1 MKVHALNSE
10 LMEKIS
16 AFTGIRF
23 HDSDAE
29 RLQTVLTERE
39 RATHQRGAEN
49 YVNALVQNDANDLA
63 ERHALASALIPL
75 ESFFFRD
82 AGQVA
87 LIRNRLLPQ
96 CIAQRA
102 EGHLLRIW
110 SAGCSTGEEAYTLA
124 MLVSELLPPAAA
136 WNVTVLATDINQQA
150 LQRAR
155 AGLYSHWS
163 FRGVPEQVRH
173 RYFTCENGCWKIAQR
188 IRDMVRFVEDDLLSV
203 SAPAVAD
210 GDFDLIVC
218 RNVLMYY
225 RDDVLPAVVDKLT
238 QALAPK
244 GFLLVGHNE
253 LSTNCYPSLSRQSFP
268 ESAVYSR
275 VQASGVKPQA
285 EPLKPTLRVSI
296 NVGRTTNRVAS
307 KPVASTVTG
316 QKEELLQ
323 AWQFADAGLLE
334 QAKSICERLIACSP
348 LEAGP
353 YYLQAHLAQ
362 EKGDWQRAHAL
373 LKQVI
378 YLDPGFVMA
387 YFDMSALCTL
397 DGDVSNALRLQQVA
411 TDLLE
416 KLPSDAALPPRAINT
431 AGELLTALKGQK
443 ISSISYA

>member
-1 MKVHALNSE
+1 MEDQALDSE

-23 HDSDAE
+23 HDSDIE
-29 RLQTVLTERE
+29 RLHAVLTERE
-39 RATHQRGAEN
+39 RATHQHNNEN
-49 YVNALVQNDANDLA
+49 YVNALLQNDANDLA

-96 CIAQRA
+96 RIEQRA
-102 EGHLLRIW
+102 GRHMLRIW

-124 MLVSELLPPAAA
+124 MLVTELLPPAVA
-136 WNVTVLATDINQQA
+136 WNITVLATDINQQA

-163 FRGVPEQVRH
+163 FRGVPEQIRH
-173 RYFTCENGCWKIAQR
+173 RYFKCENGCWKIAQR
-188 IRDMVRFVEDDLLSV
+188 IRDMVSFAEDDLLSSSV
-203 SAPAVAD
+203 PAVAD

-225 RDDVLPAVVDKLT
+225 RDDVLPVVVDKLT
-238 QALAPK
+238 QALAPT

-253 LSTNCYPSLSRQSFP
+253 LSTNSYPSLSRQSFP
-268 ESAVYSR
+268 ESLVYSR
-275 VQASGVKPQA
+275 AQASGEKPQA
-285 EPLKPTLRVSI
+285 ETLKPKMRVSI
-296 NVGRTTNRVAS
+296 NAGPTINCVAPEAVAS
-307 KPVASTVTG
+307 ALIG

-323 AWQFADAGLLE
+323 AWQLADAGLLE
-334 QAKSICERLIACSP
+334 QAKSICVRLIASSP

-362 EKGDWQRAHAL
+362 EKGDWHRAQTL

-416 KLPSDAALPPRAINT
+416 KLPSDTALPPRAINT